1 MIVAERMGAIKKEL
15 ERLEADSDN
24 LDTKF
29 LTVPNW
35 LRRYNGRGFDGLRDL
50 SRSSRSMQTRLER
63 LTAEK
68 CRTVSAGL
76 MRRCDS

>member
-35 LRRYNGRGFDGLRDL
+35 LHRYDEGGLEGLRDL
-50 SRSSRSMQTRLER
+50 PRSGRSMQTRH
-63 LTAEK
+63 
-68 CRTVSAGL
+68 
-76 MRRCDS
+76 

>member
-35 LRRYNGRGFDGLRDL
+35 LRRYDGGGFDGLRDL
-50 SRSSRSMQTRLER
+50 SRSSRSMHEPDPARVRPIKPECFLE
-63 LTAEK
+63 LE
-68 CRTVSAGL
+68 AGG
-76 MRRCDS
+76 RA

>member
-1 MIVAERMGAIKKEL
+1 MIVTERMGAIKKEL

-35 LRRYNGRGFDGLRDL
+35 LRRYDGGGFDGLRDL
-50 SRSSRSMQTRLER
+50 SRSSRSMQTRR
-63 LTAEK
+63 
-68 CRTVSAGL
+68 
-76 MRRCDS
+76 